1 MLLHKFRHV
10 QPDQRLHIVKK
21 LLGEHLHQL
30 GLAHAGRP
38 HKDEGRRAL
47 LGGKPNAA
55 AAHSGRHGAHR
66 LILPNDPPFQAS
78 FQVGHLLQ
86 LAFLYLAGRDPAPQL
101 NDLGQV
107 VLRHRGI
114 KGRVV
119 QGVHPLLQPGDLAF
133 QLRHALV
140 VYLRPLLGVDD
151 ITEGPLLFLSLSG
164 QLIVLGLRRAFQGGC
179 RAGLIQQVY
188 RLIGQEAI
196 QDVPLGEHHSP
207 LHHKVA
213 HLYTVVVLVV
223 FLNAP
228 QHLDGVL
235 NGRLSHLHGLE
246 APLQRSI
253 LFNVLAV
260 LVKGRSTND
269 LNFSA
274 GKRRL

>member
-1 MLLHKFRHV
+1 M
-10 QPDQRLHIVKK
+10 
-21 LLGEHLHQL
+21 
-30 GLAHAGRP
+30 
-38 HKDEGRRAL
+38 
-47 LGGKPNAA
+47 
-55 AAHSGRHGAHR
+55 
-66 LILPNDPPFQAS
+66 
-78 FQVGHLLQ
+78 
-86 LAFLYLAGRDPAPQL
+86 
-101 NDLGQV
+101 
-107 VLRHRGI
+107 
-114 KGRVV
+114 

-133 QLRHALV
+133 QLRHAPV

-151 ITEGPLLFLSLSG
+151 ITEGPLLFLPVCG

-188 RLIGQEAI
+188 RLIGQEAV
-196 QDVPLGEHHSP
+196 QNVALRKHHGT

-213 HLYTVVVLVV
+213 YLYPVVVLVI
-223 FLNAP
+223 FFDAP
-228 QHLDGVL
+228 QHGDGIL

-253 LFNVLAV
+253 LFNVFAV